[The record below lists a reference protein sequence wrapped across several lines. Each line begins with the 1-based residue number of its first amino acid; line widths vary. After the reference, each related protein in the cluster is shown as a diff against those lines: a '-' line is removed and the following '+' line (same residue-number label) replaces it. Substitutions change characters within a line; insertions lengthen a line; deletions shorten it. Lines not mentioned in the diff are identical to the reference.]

1 MRKRTLGKTGIE
13 VSEISLGT
21 WGLSGDA
28 YGVTYAGQA
37 KGVIERARAMG
48 ITLFE
53 TSQSYGLGA
62 MESELGATVASDPQV
77 TIVTKWGTDRSESV
91 AKKRFDPDYLKKSL
105 ETSRERLGTEAR
117 LIALLHNPTEQ
128 TLKDGRAV
136 ETLKEMAARGDLL
149 SWGVSVGSEEVAKLA
164 LDAAAPILSFA
175 YNVLTVQPL
184 RAVSQLLAEKETGV
198 LAHSVLFYGLLTGQW
213 TAAKTFRNTDHRSE
227 RWPEGTLGSRVRQL
241 DAIRPMIS
249 GETTSLRSAAL
260 RFVLSNAQVHS
271 AVLGPRTTGHLDQ
284 MVRDLKGDLP
294 YLSDAKL
301 SALESRL
308 EHLEVPR

>member
-62 MESELGATVASDPQV
+62 MESELGATVASDPQA

-136 ETLKEMAARGDLL
+136 ETLKEMATQGDLL
-149 SWGVSVGSEEVAKLA
+149 SWGISVGSEEVARLA

>member
-136 ETLKEMAARGDLL
+136 EILKEMAAQGDLL
-149 SWGVSVGSEEVAKLA
+149 SWGISVGSEEVARLA

>member
-28 YGVTYAGQA
+28 YGVSYPGQA
-37 KGVIERARAMG
+37 KAVIERARAMG

-53 TSQSYGLGA
+53 TSQSYGLGM
-62 MESELGATVASDPQV
+62 MESEIGEAVAADSQV

-105 ETSRERLGTEAR
+105 ETSRERLGKEAR
-117 LIALLHNPTEQ
+117 IIALLHNPTEQ
-128 TLKDGRAV
+128 TMKEGRAV
-136 ETLKEMAARGDLL
+136 ETLKEMTTRGDVL
-149 SWGVSVGSEEVAKLA
+149 SWGVSVGNNEVTRLA
-164 LDAAAPILSFA
+164 IEAEAPVLSFA

-184 RAVSQLLAEKETGV
+184 RGVASFLKEKEIGV
-198 LAHSVLFYGLLTGQW
+198 LAHSVLFYGLLAGQW
-213 TAAKTFRNTDHRSE
+213 SAAKTFRQSDHRSE
-227 RWPEGTLGSRVRQL
+227 RWPEGTLGTRIRQL
-241 DAIRPMIS
+241 DAMRPMIS
-249 GETTSLRSAAL
+249 GEVLSLRSAAL
-260 RFVLSNAQVHS
+260 RFVLSNSQVHS

-284 MVRDLKGDLP
+284 MVRDLKGEGP
-294 YLSDAKL
+294 YLSEGKL

>member
-136 ETLKEMAARGDLL
+136 ETLKEMATQGDLL
-149 SWGVSVGSEEVAKLA
+149 SWGISVGSEEVARLA

-198 LAHSVLFYGLLTGQW
+198 LAHSVLFYGLLAGQW

>member
-136 ETLKEMAARGDLL
+136 ETLKEMATQGDLL
-149 SWGVSVGSEEVAKLA
+149 SWGISVGSEEVARLA

>member
-62 MESELGATVASDPQV
+62 MESELGEAVASDPQV

-128 TLKDGRAV
+128 TLKDGHAV
-136 ETLKEMAARGDLL
+136 ETLKEMAAQGDLL
-149 SWGVSVGSEEVAKLA
+149 SWGVSVGSEEVARLA

-198 LAHSVLFYGLLTGQW
+198 LVHSVLFYGLLTGQW